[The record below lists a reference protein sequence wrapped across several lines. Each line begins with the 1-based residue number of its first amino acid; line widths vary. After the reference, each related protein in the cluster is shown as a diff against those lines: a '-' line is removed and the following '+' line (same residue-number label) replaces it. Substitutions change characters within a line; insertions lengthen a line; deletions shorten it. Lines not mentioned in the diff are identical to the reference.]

1 MASGGIPDDVR
12 RLIVQHIH
20 SVEQLEVLLVFAAA
34 PGRDFGS
41 DDVARELVTSA
52 DSVAARI
59 ADLAQRGFLRPAG
72 GGRFRYD
79 DGDRQRV
86 AAVSALA
93 ETYARRRVSVISL
106 IFSKPSENIVT
117 FADAFRL
124 RKDDD

>member
-20 SVEQLEVLLVFAAA
+20 SVEQLEVLLLFAKQPERELSAEDV
-34 PGRDFGS
+34 GRQ
-41 DDVARELVTSA
+41 LVTST
-52 DSVAARI
+52 DSIAARI
-59 ADLAQRGFLRPAG
+59 ADLERRGFVRAVG

-79 DGDRQRV
+79 DSDPRRSG
-86 AAVSALA
+86 AVSSLGAA
-93 ETYARRRVSVISL
+93 YARRRVSVIGL